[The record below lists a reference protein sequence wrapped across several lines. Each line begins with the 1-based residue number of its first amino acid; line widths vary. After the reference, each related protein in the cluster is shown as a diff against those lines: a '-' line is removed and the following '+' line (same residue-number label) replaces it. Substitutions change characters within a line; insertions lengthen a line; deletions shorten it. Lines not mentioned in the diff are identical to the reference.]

1 MDQASRLDGFLVE
14 FYQMFWKVIK
24 NDIMAMFVQLKA
36 VELDLYKLNFR
47 VITLLPKKREYGA
60 NPRIATYLITNA
72 SFIII

>member
-47 VITLLPKKREYGA
+47 VITLLPKKK
-60 NPRIATYLITNA
+60 RIRCKSKNSDLFNY
-72 SFIII
+72 